1 LPFAVTS
8 AANGALAWQLLE
20 KRNFQFDLVLTDVIL
35 PCMSGVEL
43 LSKMEN
49 HEACKQIPVVS
60 KLSNRLCLQ
69 LRRSVLFLVS

>member
-35 PCMSGVEL
+35 PCMSGLEL

-60 KLSNRLCLQ
+60 KLPI
-69 LRRSVLFLVS
+69 